1 MKLLPNDS
9 IENLSKK
16 FRSDNGLSL
25 TEPISLKSLLRK
37 LNILTIFKPLSS
49 SFYGMSLQA
58 NNSKCFIL
66 INSENAKGR
75 QHFSIAHELFHLFY
89 DEEPVPHVCDD
100 HAGSK
105 SNSEKNANKFASA
118 LLMPQEGLI
127 RMLSQAELKSRKIPI
142 SSILRIGQ
150 YFSVSHQA
158 LLIRLKSLSLIS
170 LQNFDELKSIN
181 VQDAAIQH
189 GYDTSLYNSGNEGLV
204 LGDFGSKARV
214 LYEMEKISEGHYLEL
229 LNKIRP
235 DEKS

>member
-1 MKLLPNDS
+1 MKLLSNGS
-9 IENLSKK
+9 IENLAKK

-58 NNSKCFIL
+58 NNRKCFIL

-89 DEEPVPHVCDD
+89 DEDPVPHVCDE

-127 RMLSQAELKSRKIPI
+127 GMLSQAELKSRKIPI

-158 LLIRLKSLSLIS
+158 LLIRLKSSSLIS
-170 LQNFDELKSIN
+170 PQNFDELISLNERAFVAENGTKVSI
-181 VQDAAIQH
+181 
-189 GYDTSLYNSGNEGLV
+189 
-204 LGDFGSKARV
+204 
-214 LYEMEKISEGHYLEL
+214 
-229 LNKIRP
+229 
-235 DEKS
+235 

>member
-1 MKLLPNDS
+1 MKILSNGS
-9 IENLSKK
+9 IENLAKK

-25 TEPISLKSLLRK
+25 TEPINLKSLIRK

-49 SFYGMSLQA
+49 SFYGMSLKA

-89 DEEPVPHVCDD
+89 DEDPFPHVCDE

-127 RMLSQAELKSRKIPI
+127 GMLSQFELKSRKIPI

-150 YFSVSHQA
+150 C
-158 LLIRLKSLSLIS
+158 
-170 LQNFDELKSIN
+170 
-181 VQDAAIQH
+181 
-189 GYDTSLYNSGNEGLV
+189 
-204 LGDFGSKARV
+204 
-214 LYEMEKISEGHYLEL
+214 LEP
-229 LNKIRP
+229 I
-235 DEKS
+235 

>member
-1 MKLLPNDS
+1 MKLLSNGS

-49 SFYGMSLQA
+49 SFYGMSLKA

-89 DEEPVPHVCDD
+89 DEDPVPHVCED

-118 LLMPQEGLI
+118 LLIPQEGLI
-127 RMLSQAELKSRKIPI
+127 GMLSQAELKSRKIPI

-150 YFSVSHQA
+150 CFSVSHQA

-170 LQNFDELKSIN
+170 PQNFDELNSIN

-189 GYDTSLYNSGNEGLV
+189 GYDTSLYNNGNEGLV
-204 LGDFGSKARV
+204 LGDFGTKARV

-235 DEKS
+235 DE